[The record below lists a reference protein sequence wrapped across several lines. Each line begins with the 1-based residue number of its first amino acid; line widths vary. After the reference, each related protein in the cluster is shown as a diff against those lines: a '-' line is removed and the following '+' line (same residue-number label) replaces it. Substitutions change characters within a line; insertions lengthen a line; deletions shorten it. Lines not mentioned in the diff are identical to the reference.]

1 MEVRVEPSQP
11 DMDAFDLYDDLRE
24 EDMMECIGL
33 MHHPHDAV
41 VESFETSSKCYSV
54 RTDEGLHC
62 CFGVAPHQGN
72 VGIVW
77 LLGTRK
83 LPKIRK
89 YFLKHSKRYVEELM
103 IGFDYLTNVIM
114 ETNTLSYRWLQWLG
128 AEFNDCHINGYKSF
142 ILERK

>member
-1 MEVRVEPSQP
+1 MEVRVEEAQP
-11 DMDAFDLYDDLRE
+11 DMDVFDLYDDMRE

-33 MHHPHDAV
+33 MHHPKDAIDV
-41 VESFETSSKCYSV
+41 SFEISTKCYSV
-54 RTDEGLHC
+54 RSEEGLHC
-62 CFGVAPHQGN
+62 CFGVAPRDN
-72 VGIVW
+72 VGVVW

-89 YFLKHSKRYVEELM
+89 YFLKNSKRYVDELM

-114 ETNTLSYRWLQWLG
+114 KTNTLSYRWLQWLG
-128 AEFNDCHINGYKSF
+128 AEFNDCHLDGYQSF